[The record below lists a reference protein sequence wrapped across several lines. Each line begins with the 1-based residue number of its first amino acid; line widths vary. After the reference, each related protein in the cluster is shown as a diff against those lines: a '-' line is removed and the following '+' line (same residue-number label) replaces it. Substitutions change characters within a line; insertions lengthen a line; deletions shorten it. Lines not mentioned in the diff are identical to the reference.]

1 MKKIATLF
9 AVGVVAL
16 GASAQAAEVRS
27 DEYAVITIQLTEGES
42 AYNLVGVSV
51 IPTVA
56 NATVEDMFTGLNSTA
71 SVQTYNNSDGKTPA
85 EVPVSLGQ
93 AVWISNVGSANTTVY
108 MLGRAPSEANASTI
122 ECDNNP
128 APVVSPFAAAWTP
141 TDTDLDLESSTIRAR
156 ANKISIWQPALSK
169 YFEYIYIP
177 NNGWIAANRWT
188 PAYNAATPPTIGAG
202 QGAFVTFSSAR
213 SEEKEVTFSA
223 PSAE

>member
-16 GASAQAAEVRS
+16 GASAQAAEVPS
-27 DEYAVITIQLTEGES
+27 DEYAVITIPLVEGAN

-51 IPTVA
+51 VPTVA
-56 NATVEDMFTGLNSTA
+56 NATVADVFTGLNGSA
-71 SVQTYNNSDGKTPA
+71 SIQTYNNGESLTPA
-85 EVPVSLGQ
+85 EVSVSLGQ

-108 MLGRAPSEANASTI
+108 TLGVVPPEADDVTTD
-122 ECDNNP
+122 CDNNP

-141 TDTDLDLESSTIRAR
+141 ADTDLDSDSSTIRAQ

-188 PAYNAATPPTIGAG
+188 PTYNDANPPTIGAG
-202 QGAFVTFSSAR
+202 QGAFVTFSTAR
-213 SEEKEVTFSA
+213 AAKKSVKFSA